1 MGRKVNVFMFGVLA
15 GTLEEKAD
23 KYVFTYNENYKGKP
37 LSLSIP
43 TSVLVHE
50 NKELP
55 PYFKSLAP
63 GFNTEH
69 GTYIGYDFILFA
81 RAIGISEKMALKLL
95 HNATNK
101 NASVI
106 LDTINASYMKYE
118 HKEKVSSCINLR
130 LKALKETDYHLFS
143 Q

>member
-1 MGRKVNVFMFGVLA
+1 M
-15 GTLEEKAD
+15 
-23 KYVFTYNENYKGKP
+23 
-37 LSLSIP
+37 
-43 TSVLVHE
+43 
-50 NKELP
+50 
-55 PYFKSLAP
+55 
-63 GFNTEH
+63 
-69 GTYIGYDFILFA
+69 GYDFISFA

-101 NASVI
+101 NASII

-118 HKEKVSSCINLR
+118 HKDKVSSCINLR